1 MIVIKTN
8 NINITKAVA
17 NKTATK
23 HGQVLMTR
31 PTDTGPGK

>member
-17 NKTATK
+17 NKTTATK
-23 HGQVLMTR
+23 HGQVLIGVKET
-31 PTDTGPGK
+31 TC

>member
-17 NKTATK
+17 KNTATK
-23 HGQVLMTR
+23 HGQVLI
-31 PTDTGPGK
+31 GESSE